1 MQTLSRPDTHAAA
14 LDAASIHTLPVSGLS
29 IFQRLM
35 AYEGHEV
42 DLLRLC
48 SDPAYAHGCLAAAH
62 TSANEPLRRMAV
74 RLFESH
80 HRNAPLG
87 VH

>member
-1 MQTLSRPDTHAAA
+1 MQTLPRTDSFAAA
-14 LDAASIHTLPVSGLS
+14 HDAASIHTLPLSGLS
-29 IFQRLM
+29 VFQRLM
-35 AYEGHEV
+35 AYEGHDV

-62 TSANEPLRRMAV
+62 TSASEPLRCMAV

-80 HRNAPLG
+80 LRNAAPGL
-87 VH
+87 H